1 MPAIQPW
8 QYGSGRVLKYPVKNP
23 EIPKGKLRW
32 NMRIGLEQAEQES
45 YDVCIAGTGPAGI
58 ILALEYQKL
67 QPKHK
72 ILLIEY
78 RMDVTTARNRL
89 DDSIN
94 VVNTKNHHSPYECT
108 NKGLG
113 GSSASWGGRC
123 VMYDEIDFM
132 PRKILEG
139 QCTWNIS
146 LLHESRRYTNQAA
159 EYFQCGEA
167 RFNLNEILAFA
178 GSHIAEGFHSG
189 EVTDSIIERYSMPTR
204 FGERYRDEIE
214 SSSVI
219 HLLEG
224 WEVFSFGASA
234 QDGTI
239 SEIGIRDFSRTRN
252 AKTIARKIVLA
263 AGAQETT
270 RLLLKNKQIFKAHG
284 GQPTALGKYYQGHVS
299 GKIASVRFYG
309 NPKKTDYGFMQT
321 PDGIYL
327 RRRFQLSTQALLENN
342 LLNTAI
348 WLDNPLYV
356 DPEHRNG
363 AMSFMYLAMIT
374 PGLGKK
380 LAPPAIAQSITK
392 GKVSGISQHIK
403 NVLKDLPKSL
413 TIPATIFYS
422 RYCIKRKLPGVFLY
436 NPRNI
441 YALHFHAEQVPVPQ
455 NRMELAQDG
464 ETLNI
469 HYKYM
474 DRDID
479 SIIRTHEVLDK
490 WLRKCKCGELDYW
503 FPKNE
508 LSETIHAMSIDGL
521 HQVGTTR
528 IATSAKDGVVDE
540 NLKVWGTANLYVC
553 SSSVFPTSSQA
564 NPTFFL
570 GVFAVRLAH
579 HLSSNA
585 LR

>member
-1 MPAIQPW
+1 M
-8 QYGSGRVLKYPVKNP
+8 RVGVEK
-23 EIPKGKLRW
+23 
-32 NMRIGLEQAEQES
+32 AEQET
-45 YDVCIAGTGPAGI
+45 YDLCIVGTGPAGI

-67 QPKHK
+67 QPKHT

-78 RMDVTTARNRL
+78 GTDGTASRNQL
-89 DDSIN
+89 DDSIKIIE
-94 VVNTKNHHSPYECT
+94 TKNHHSPYECT

-123 VMYDEIDFM
+123 VMYDEIDFKQ
-132 PRKILEG
+132 RAILNG
-139 QCTWNIS
+139 QCTWNTS
-146 LLHESRRYTNQAA
+146 LFHESRRHTNQAA
-159 EYFQCGEA
+159 AYFECGEA
-167 RFNLNEILAFA
+167 RFNLDEIPAFA
-178 GSHIAEGFHSG
+178 GSRIAEGFQSG
-189 EVTDSIIERYSMPTR
+189 DVTDSVIERYSMPTR
-204 FGERYRDEIE
+204 FGERYRTEID
-214 SSSVI
+214 SSSAI
-219 HLLEG
+219 HLLAG
-224 WEVFSFGASA
+224 WEVFSLEVFQ

-239 SEIGIRDFSRTRN
+239 SNVGITNFLRTLN
-252 AKTIARKIVLA
+252 AKVSARKIVIA

-270 RLLLKNKQIFKAHG
+270 RLLLKNREVFKKRG
-284 GQPTALGKYYQGHVS
+284 GQPAALGKYYQGHVS

-309 NPKKTDYGFMQT
+309 NPKKTDYGFLRT
-321 PDGIYL
+321 SDGVYL
-327 RRRFQLSTQALLENN
+327 RRRFQLSTEALLENN
-342 LLNTAI
+342 LLNTAL

-356 DPEHRNG
+356 DPGHRNG

-374 PGLGKK
+374 PILGKK

-392 GKVSGISQHIK
+392 GKVAGISQHIR
-403 NVLKDLPKSL
+403 NILKDLPKSL
-413 TIPATIFYS
+413 TIPATTFYS

-436 NPRNI
+436 SPRNV
-441 YALHFHAEQVPVPQ
+441 YALHFHAEQVPVAQ

-469 HYKYM
+469 HYGYM
-474 DRDID
+474 DQDVD

-490 WLRKCKCGELDYW
+490 WLRKCNCGELDYW
-503 FPKNE
+503 FPKAE
-508 LSETIHAMSIDGL
+508 LPAAIRAMSMDGL

-528 IATSAKDGVVDE
+528 IATTAENGVVDE
-540 NLKVWGTANLYVC
+540 NLKVWGTSNLYVC

-579 HLSSNA
+579 HLSSDA